1 VPTLQTVVG
10 EAQTNNMDGFFAKQ
24 QKHMFDNDVRPLLLL
39 TVFAIK
45 IAAMK
50 MTQFYLSCQMQL
62 RSRKQQQQYF

>member
-1 VPTLQTVVG
+1 MPTLQTVVG

-45 IAAMK
+45 NSGDENDAVLLKLSNAA
-50 MTQFYLSCQMQL
+50 
-62 RSRKQQQQYF
+62 

>member
-1 VPTLQTVVG
+1 MPTLQTVVG

-50 MTQFYLSCQMQL
+50 MTQFYLSC
-62 RSRKQQQQYF
+62 